1 MPPLVHKIHQHRPDE
16 AFVPPTNPLTP
27 PVPSVTVGQKILSAC
42 TGSIITSLIVTP
54 FDVVRVR
61 LQQQSALSAA
71 ETAAQAPNML
81 PPHSKIEAPS
91 PKTNI
96 SALKA
101 HKLHPINVATLPKG
115 LGVTACCKEVFW
127 FPTSV
132 DYCVASEVDRCAVEH
147 AKQMRFS
154 GTWQGMRTIY
164 KYEGIQALWRGLSLT
179 LMMAAPSTVLYFI
192 GYEYL
197 RDWSPI
203 KSDVI
208 NPLVCGSLAR
218 TLSATVISPMELFR
232 TRLQSY
238 PFESSSHLAFQKTLA
253 GMKTMVAQDGYQSLW
268 RGLVLTLWRDV
279 PFSGVYWSAYET
291 FKAKLLRTQY
301 FHGSVDAF
309 TPSFIAGSAA
319 GALAS
324 IITQPF
330 DVGKTRRQ
338 IASCESAG
346 QMSMI
351 PLLTKMVREEGLGS
365 LYVGAVPRIL
375 KVAPSCAI
383 MISSYEV
390 GKQLF
395 DKMNG
400 NSVLA

>member
-1 MPPLVHKIHQHRPDE
+1 
-16 AFVPPTNPLTP
+16 
-27 PVPSVTVGQKILSAC
+27 
-42 TGSIITSLIVTP
+42 
-54 FDVVRVR
+54 
-61 LQQQSALSAA
+61 
-71 ETAAQAPNML
+71 
-81 PPHSKIEAPS
+81 
-91 PKTNI
+91 
-96 SALKA
+96 
-101 HKLHPINVATLPKG
+101 
-115 LGVTACCKEVFW
+115 
-127 FPTSV
+127 
-132 DYCVASEVDRCAVEH
+132 
-147 AKQMRFS
+147 
-154 GTWQGMRTIY
+154 
-164 KYEGIQALWRGLSLT
+164 
-179 LMMAAPSTVLYFI
+179 
-192 GYEYL
+192 
-197 RDWSPI
+197 
-203 KSDVI
+203 
-208 NPLVCGSLAR
+208 
-218 TLSATVISPMELFR
+218 
-232 TRLQSY
+232 
-238 PFESSSHLAFQKTLA
+238 
-253 GMKTMVAQDGYQSLW
+253 MKTMIAQDGYRSLW

-365 LYVGAVPRIL
+365 LYVGSVPRIL

-400 NSVLA
+400 NNVLT

>member
-1 MPPLVHKIHQHRPDE
+1 MPPLVHKIHQHSPSQE
-16 AFVPPTNPLTP
+16 SNAAPTSPQTP
-27 PVPSVTVGQKILSAC
+27 KAPSVTVGQKILSAC
-42 TGSIITSLIVTP
+42 TGSIITSLTVTP

-71 ETAAQAPNML
+71 ESAAAAPNML
-81 PPHSKIEAPS
+81 PPHSSVEKAREL
-91 PKTNI
+91 KT
-96 SALKA
+96 SLKA

-147 AKQMRFS
+147 AKQMRFT

-179 LMMAAPSTVLYFI
+179 LLMAAPSTVLYFI

-203 KSDVI
+203 KSEVI
-208 NPLVCGSLAR
+208 NPLVCGALAR
-218 TLSATVISPMELFR
+218 TLSATVISPLELFR

-238 PFESSSHLAFQKTLA
+238 PFESSSSVAFQKTLA
-253 GMKTMVAQDGYQSLW
+253 GMKTMLLQDGPQSLW

-279 PFSGVYWSAYET
+279 PFSGIYWSAYET
-291 FKAKLLRTQY
+291 FKSKLLRTEY

-324 IITQPF
+324 ILTQPF

-351 PLLTKMVREEGLGS
+351 PLLSKMVREEGLGS

-395 DKMNG
+395 DRMNDQKMM
-400 NSVLA
+400 A